1 MSRNYIVKDYG
12 TPLYIQ
18 KKGKMGNGPDLKIGP
33 GSELDKNNQRDLATY
48 NVEKIE
54 KIEDIEL
61 SDNEIEKFLENIS
74 NMKIRRLLRKKEAS
88 IKKNIEK
95 LGAYLQIEEINN
107 AEYKSKYE
115 IYDHQLN
122 IIKKELE
129 NKLINP
135 EFEKIEEDYNNLMKT
150 FEQLFKLEEIYNDG
164 KVSET
169 TYISIK
175 DEIMEKQKAIK
186 NNNIIIP
193 FFKKCIKINEILA
206 KRIAELEKQIE
217 LLETKIKLGIYSTK
231 EDEIKTSEMK
241 AFLSNLKKGRN
252 ELFEIIT
259 NIKPII

>member
-18 KKGKMGNGPDLKIGP
+18 KKGKMGNGPDLKIGT

-115 IYDHQLN
+115 
-122 IIKKELE
+122 
-129 NKLINP
+129 
-135 EFEKIEEDYNNLMKT
+135 
-150 FEQLFKLEEIYNDG
+150 
-164 KVSET
+164 
-169 TYISIK
+169 
-175 DEIMEKQKAIK
+175 
-186 NNNIIIP
+186 
-193 FFKKCIKINEILA
+193 
-206 KRIAELEKQIE
+206 
-217 LLETKIKLGIYSTK
+217 
-231 EDEIKTSEMK
+231 
-241 AFLSNLKKGRN
+241 
-252 ELFEIIT
+252 
-259 NIKPII
+259 

>member
-1 MSRNYIVKDYG
+1 
-12 TPLYIQ
+12 
-18 KKGKMGNGPDLKIGP
+18 
-33 GSELDKNNQRDLATY
+33 
-48 NVEKIE
+48 
-54 KIEDIEL
+54 
-61 SDNEIEKFLENIS
+61 
-74 NMKIRRLLRKKEAS
+74 KEAS

-175 DEIMEKQKAIK
+175 NETMEKQKAIK

-217 LLETKIKLGIYSTK
+217 LLETKIILGIYSTK

-252 ELFEIIT
+252 ELFEIIK